1 MSMKVYDAASL
12 RNVALVGH
20 SGAGKTQLL
29 SSLLFDAGAVS
40 RLGRVDDGTTVTDY
54 DEEEIA
60 RKHTLSASLAYVEW
74 NKTKINFIDTP
85 GMANFL
91 SDARAAMRVAD
102 AALVV
107 VDAVSGV
114 QVSTEKVWE
123 AANELAAPRLVV
135 LNRLDRERASMSRSL
150 ESLRGVFGRTVI
162 PIQLPIGEEKNF
174 KGIVDL
180 VAMKAVTFAADG
192 SGKPADAPIP
202 PDLESA
208 AQAGRDALIEMVAEA
223 DDALMEKFFESGT
236 LSQEELVEGLKRA
249 VGGARVFPL
258 VCVSAA
264 ANIGLQP
271 LLDAIINYVP
281 APAER
286 PFAAT
291 SRTSDEPLQVSAS
304 ESAPAGAFVWKTV
317 ADAFAGRIT
326 LFRVISGT
334 LKADATVQNVT
345 RDTSERLG
353 HLTLLQ
359 GKTPTNVPE
368 LKAGDLGAVAKLKD
382 TLTSDVLGDKNVA
395 FKVQPIKFPEPV
407 ISYAIEPK
415 ARGDE
420 EKISTALHRLQE
432 EDPSIS
438 YNRDAQTKQL
448 LLAGQGQSHI
458 EVTVAK
464 LKRRFG
470 VEVNLKIPRIPY
482 RETITA
488 ATEAH
493 GRHKKQTGG
502 HGQFGDCKV
511 RFEPLPRGTD
521 FEFVDDI
528 FGGAIPRQYIP
539 AVEKGL
545 QDARLRGFLAG
556 YPMVDF
562 RATVFDGSFH
572 AVDSNELSFKM
583 AASLAFK
590 DGMSRARPTLLEPVM
605 DVEVY
610 APSDYAGDLMGDLN
624 SRRGRIG
631 GMDTRGASTI
641 IRAKVPMAEMLT
653 YEQHLTSATGGRGS
667 YHMEFSHYEEV
678 PSHLHGKIITAAK
691 AERGQE
697 AVEEA

>member
-1 MSMKVYDAASL
+1 MKVYDAQSL

-20 SGAGKTQLL
+20 GGAGKTQLL
-29 SSLLFDAGAVS
+29 SALLFDAGAVN
-40 RLGRVDDGTTVTDY
+40 RFGRVDDGTTVTDY

-91 SDARAAMRVAD
+91 SDARAALRVSD

-114 QVSTEKVWE
+114 QVSTEKVWAVAE
-123 AANELAAPRLVV
+123 ETETPRLVV
-135 LNRLDRERASMSRSL
+135 LNRIDRERASMSRSL

-162 PIQLPIGEEKNF
+162 PIQLPIGEEKAF
-174 KGIVDL
+174 RGIVDL
-180 VAMKAVTFAADG
+180 VAMKAWTFATDG
-192 SGKPADAPIP
+192 SGKPSDGPIP
-202 PDLESA
+202 SDLESA
-208 AQAGRDALIEMVAEA
+208 AQAARDALIEMVAEA

-236 LSQEELVEGLKRA
+236 LTQEELVTGLKRGVA
-249 VGGARVFPL
+249 GGRIVPL
-258 VCVSAA
+258 LCTSAA
-264 ANIGLQP
+264 ANIGMQP
-271 LLDAIINYVP
+271 LLDAILSYVP
-281 APAER
+281 SPAER
-286 PFAAT
+286 PFKATAKGSDDALPVQASDSSPAA
-291 SRTSDEPLQVSAS
+291 V
-304 ESAPAGAFVWKTV
+304 FVWKTV
-317 ADAFAGRIT
+317 ADPFAGRIT
-326 LFRVISGT
+326 LFRVIAGAV
-334 LKADATVQNVT
+334 KADSTVQNVT

-359 GKTPTNVPE
+359 GKTATNVPE

-382 TLTSDVLGDKNVA
+382 TLTSDLLGDKSVS
-395 FKVQPIKFPEPV
+395 FTVSPIKFPEPV

-415 ARGDE
+415 TRGDE

-488 ATEAH
+488 STEAH

-511 RFEPLPRGTD
+511 KFEPLPRGSD

-528 FGGAIPRQYIP
+528 FGGSIPRQYIP

-572 AVDSNELSFKM
+572 QVDSNELSFKM
-583 AASLAFK
+583 AALLAFK

-631 GMDTRGASTI
+631 GMDARGASTV

-697 AVEEA
+697 PTEEV